1 MPFDAS
7 KFKGTEYWWQH
18 PKYPTFHYTDGV
30 AAFVESAQAD
40 WLLEHIF
47 SYQAHPDIYGE
58 PFQVWVA
65 SGDGLHIDITTKD
78 RNKVLLKRKRA
89 YSSLLNGERITL
101 WLVNGSLMLPS
112 EY

>member
-1 MPFDAS
+1 MAFDAS
-7 KFKGTEYWWQH
+7 KFRGTEYWWQH
-18 PKYPTFHYTDGV
+18 PKYPTFQYTDGV
-30 AAFVESAQAD
+30 KAFVESAQAD

-65 SGDGLHIDITTKD
+65 SRDGQHIDLTTED
-78 RNKVLLKRKRA
+78 GNERVLLKRKRA
-89 YSSLLNGERITL
+89 YSSLDGDKISL